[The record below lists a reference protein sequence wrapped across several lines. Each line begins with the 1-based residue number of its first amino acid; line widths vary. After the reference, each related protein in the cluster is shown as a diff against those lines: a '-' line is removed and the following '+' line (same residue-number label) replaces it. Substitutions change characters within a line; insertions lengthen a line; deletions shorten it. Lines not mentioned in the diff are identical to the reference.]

1 MRWVISSFIDIFPYP
16 TQRANTSKFNIL
28 FNQSSLWSYCLKM
41 SMKHVPLS
49 TRKANVVIKQS
60 SYVKCVRFLKC
71 SIYILFEPEIDKIKK
86 KCKTYLI
93 VLLITLDL
101 DVHK

>member
-60 SYVKCVRFLKC
+60 SYVKCVRFLSVQFTFYLNLKLTK
-71 SIYILFEPEIDKIKK
+71 SKK
-86 KCKTYLI
+86 NVKLI
-93 VLLITLDL
+93 
-101 DVHK
+101 